1 MNESLVTD
9 GLASETGR
17 SGLSQNG
24 SAFKAEQS
32 PQHKTSV
39 VDDPTL
45 ETGHSAVHR
54 DHLIPLLET

>member
-1 MNESLVTD
+1 MNESLVVD

-17 SGLSQNG
+17 PGLSQND
-24 SAFKAEQS
+24 SAFKAGQS

-45 ETGHSAVHR
+45 ETGQSAV
-54 DHLIPLLET
+54 T